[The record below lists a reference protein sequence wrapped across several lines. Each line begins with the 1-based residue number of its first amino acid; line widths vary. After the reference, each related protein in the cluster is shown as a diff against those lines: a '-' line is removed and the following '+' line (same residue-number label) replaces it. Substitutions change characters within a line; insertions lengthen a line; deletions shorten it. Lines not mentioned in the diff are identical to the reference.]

1 MKSYK
6 GSVTFYFAIAIVLII
21 SVIMSVTEIAR
32 INAQKLYLQI
42 ATDAAI
48 DSMASLY
55 HRKLYDYYSLYGV
68 EYRTIDGLKDEYF
81 DFIYPYFADEDRYI
95 RNWYVANIEKENI
108 NLEIKEL
115 VDEDYLEKEILEYMK
130 YKMVG
135 KAIEFF
141 GKTFYIENESD
152 LNQLVDDAKEIF
164 EETKKSEL
172 YAEINKRYF
181 DFKDDIKVLEG
192 HIKNIIRCV
201 DDGNDD
207 IKYMATITVS
217 GSETNAKTV
226 SKKANKLSSNIN
238 DLISELEQFK
248 DKMRMF
254 RSVVESSEDRY
265 VADVNSGKY
274 EYSEEIKEFIETE
287 FERFIKYVDED
298 SDINKAVE
306 VTKNECREI
315 IQTISAHSETLN
327 GYVAEFERI
336 ANDLKHE
343 RSLKGDE
350 RDNDAIRELLDEKKD
365 LEDTVKSELK
375 DIKAYYR
382 DLEIENINA
391 EVSTTNH
398 TDKENILKKIIGFK
412 DGILLNLVL
421 DNEKIDSISSES
433 YSYSDFNILSNTNIV
448 SIEKLLLGEY
458 ELSKF
463 NYFNKELNDEI
474 TKSGS
479 DSLEVE
485 RLISGDR
492 NDKEALQSVINK
504 ILLIRIA
511 MNVLHIYV
519 NAEKR
524 DTARNYAYMLF
535 AGFSPILA
543 EVMSLLMI
551 TAWGTAQGLADIK
564 KLLDNKRVSF
574 MHTRD
579 TWTLSVESVIG
590 IGSNNSVISGGD
602 SEDDSGFALSYKDY
616 LRLLLLLENQSDVD
630 GRMASIIERNIKKE
644 ENNFN
649 FEKLVYSFLVDNK
662 FLCRHYF
669 TNFVFVKASDEML
682 YEEYALKTNA
692 YRCYY
697 DH

>member
-1 MKSYK
+1 M
-6 GSVTFYFAIAIVLII
+6 
-21 SVIMSVTEIAR
+21 
-32 INAQKLYLQI
+32 
-42 ATDAAI
+42 
-48 DSMASLY
+48 
-55 HRKLYDYYSLYGV
+55 
-68 EYRTIDGLKDEYF
+68 
-81 DFIYPYFADEDRYI
+81 
-95 RNWYVANIEKENI
+95 
-108 NLEIKEL
+108 
-115 VDEDYLEKEILEYMK
+115 
-130 YKMVG
+130 
-135 KAIEFF
+135 
-141 GKTFYIENESD
+141 
-152 LNQLVDDAKEIF
+152 
-164 EETKKSEL
+164 
-172 YAEINKRYF
+172 
-181 DFKDDIKVLEG
+181 
-192 HIKNIIRCV
+192 
-201 DDGNDD
+201 
-207 IKYMATITVS
+207 S
-217 GSETNAKTV
+217 GSESNAKAV

-254 RSVVESSEDRY
+254 RSVVESSEDKY

-287 FERFIKYVDED
+287 FERFVKYVDED

-315 IQTISAHSETLN
+315 IRTISEHSDILN

-336 ANDLKHE
+336 ANDLKYE

-350 RDNDAIRELLDEKKD
+350 RDNDAIRELLDEKRD

-375 DIKAYYR
+375 DIKAYYK

-421 DNEKIDSISSES
+421 DSEKIDSISSES
-433 YSYSDFNILSNTNIV
+433 YSYTDFNILSNTNIV

-590 IGSNNSVISGGD
+590 IGSNNSVISGGG

-644 ENNFN
+644 ENSFN

-697 DH
+697 EH

>member
-32 INAQKLYLQI
+32 INAQKLYFQI

-81 DFIYPYFADEDRYI
+81 DFIYPYFVDEDRYI

-172 YAEINKRYF
+172 YAEIHKRYF

-217 GSETNAKTV
+217 GSESNAKAV

-254 RSVVESSEDRY
+254 RSVVESSEDKY

-287 FERFIKYVDED
+287 FERFVKYVDED

-315 IQTISAHSETLN
+315 IRTISEHSDILN

-336 ANDLKHE
+336 ANDLKYE

-350 RDNDAIRELLDEKKD
+350 RDNDAIRELLDEKRD

-375 DIKAYYR
+375 DIKAYYK

-421 DNEKIDSISSES
+421 DSEKIDSISSES
-433 YSYSDFNILSNTNIV
+433 YSYTDFNILSNTNIV

-590 IGSNNSVISGGD
+590 IGSNNSVISGGG

-644 ENNFN
+644 ENSFN

-697 DH
+697 EH